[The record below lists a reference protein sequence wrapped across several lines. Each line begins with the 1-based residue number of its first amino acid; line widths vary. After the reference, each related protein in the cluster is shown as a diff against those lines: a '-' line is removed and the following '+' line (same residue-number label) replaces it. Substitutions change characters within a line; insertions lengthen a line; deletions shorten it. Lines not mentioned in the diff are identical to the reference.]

1 MHRNLANF
9 PRFGHFLGL
18 TDEYL
23 LNRRVNYDSVRIMRG
38 NRITT
43 RQQLRLPT
51 DQLKQGGALLLL
63 LVLTGL
69 AIAGPTGLL
78 AWSENSQL
86 LEQRQA
92 QISALTEK
100 RDALKNRVEL
110 LDPEAAD
117 PDLIGE
123 LLREQN
129 VVHAD
134 ELVVTIEE
142 E

>member
-1 MHRNLANF
+1 
-9 PRFGHFLGL
+9 
-18 TDEYL
+18 
-23 LNRRVNYDSVRIMRG
+23 MRG
-38 NRITT
+38 NQINQ
-43 RQQLRLPT
+43 RQRLRLPA

-92 QISALTEK
+92 QITTLTEK
-100 RDALKNRVEL
+100 RDALKNRVNL
-110 LDPEAAD
+110 LDPKGAD

-123 LLREQN
+123 LLRGQN
-129 VVHAD
+129 VVHPD
-134 ELVVTIEE
+134 EVVVTPEDE
-142 E
+142 